1 MKDGKEGTSRRM
13 MTRGGG
19 NKRGGER
26 RNGVMDERM
35 KQMTKRHACT
45 VSLDIPQLATFW

>member
-1 MKDGKEGTSRRM
+1 MKDGEEGTARRM
-13 MTRGGG
+13 MTRGG

-35 KQMTKRHACT
+35 KQMTERHACT
-45 VSLDIPQLATFW
+45 VSLNIPHLATFW